1 MTTLCAILET
11 GGALGGVD
19 GCGPCAWADA
29 EANNWRDRKD
39 VAAPNTL
46 DLMVRPPAARD
57 NEREAVSWR
66 STDALKQPLT
76 HFVSCTSRLAFPAP
90 LVASCNFSRQYAELI
105 DVPIADQHLDSRYH
119 RLIAGPSLGLA
130 SSQLRPQMFEFAH
143 SS

>member
-1 MTTLCAILET
+1 MVVVLARGPTQKPTTGEIERTLPPLT
-11 GGALGGVD
+11 LSTSWSALPQHATMNAR
-19 GCGPCAWADA
+19 PC
-29 EANNWRDRKD
+29 
-39 VAAPNTL
+39 PG
-46 DLMVRPPAARD
+46 VRPMRSSSMLAR
-57 NEREAVSWR
+57 
-66 STDALKQPLT
+66 
-76 HFVSCTSRLAFPAP
+76 FVSCTSRLAFAAP